1 MGNDNCR
8 LAGLIGL
15 AFIAAVVV
23 SFAIAG
29 ERPDPLI
36 SVAAGTLFVFFGG
49 YLREVLH
56 GSEGGRGTLATV
68 AFAGAAIVAVQAALD
83 GSVTIALVEAADDVD
98 PAAVQALSA
107 LWINTYPLFFLGA
120 ALFLLATGISVVR
133 HGALPKPIG
142 WIAIVLGLAA
152 VTPAGFV
159 TFLGG
164 LILIAVISVIL
175 TAAAGATGAKWP
187 CRARPDMTASGSSA
201 NKATRLAS
209 SQHSVLEPRSV
220 RLG

>member
-29 ERPDPLI
+29 ETPDPSKDSAREIVDFYLDNDTSQRVVALI
-36 SVAAGTLFVFFGG
+36 SVAAGTLLVFFGG

-56 GSEGGRGTLATV
+56 GGQGGRGTFATV
-68 AFAGAAIVAVQAALD
+68 ALAGAAIVAVHAALD
-83 GSVTIALVEAADDVD
+83 GSITIALVEAADDVD

-107 LWINTYPLFFLGA
+107 LWINTYPLFFLGVA
-120 ALFLLATGISVVR
+120 VFLLATGISVVR

-159 TFLGG
+159 TFFGG

-175 TAAAGATGAKWP
+175 TRRGGGDRGEVAV
-187 CRARPDMTASGSSA
+187 SSA
-201 NKATRLAS
+201 A
-209 SQHSVLEPRSV
+209 
-220 RLG
+220 